1 MLWAIPHKDCA
12 VLPLQQFPEA
22 CSQKWEHASESG
34 IILLQTKE
42 KYADKLSVA
51 IRPSATRLCSQ
62 EESCLKRSC
71 PASIFT
77 QYAAKFAEKARVDA
91 YMQTA
96 SDKYQ
101 RKDTNFGAIERG

>member
-1 MLWAIPHKDCA
+1 
-12 VLPLQQFPEA
+12 
-22 CSQKWEHASESG
+22 
-34 IILLQTKE
+34 LLQTKE
-42 KYADKLSVA
+42 KYADGLSVA
-51 IRPSATRLCSQ
+51 IHPSATRLCSQ

-91 YMQTA
+91 YG
-96 SDKYQ
+96 KYQ